1 MEADGDK
8 MEFWKLKI
16 NGNFFGDV
24 DDKAVIDHM
33 NLNEGTVRC
42 LFGTTHKHR
51 TSPTWDRGSRVYA
64 FRVKL

>member
-1 MEADGDK
+1 MKATGEK

-16 NGNFFGDV
+16 DGNWFDDV

-33 NLNEGTVRC
+33 NLNEDTVRC

-51 TSPTWDRGSRVYA
+51 TSSTWDRGSRVYA
-64 FRVKL
+64 FRVRV